1 MPFNVRNFGP
11 WEDPGRESPARNSSG
26 VPGRCW
32 NAMAHTGFVED
43 PFGAENYGG
52 LELEPDWKISPA
64 GSSGLK

>member
-1 MPFNVRNFGP
+1 
-11 WEDPGRESPARNSSG
+11 
-26 VPGRCW
+26 
-32 NAMAHTGFVED
+32 MAHTGFVED